1 MNKIVF
7 GIISRIK
14 TKFGRAFVP
23 IFSRLVV
30 YFLGF
35 ISVLILSKLL
45 TPEEFGKFSIG
56 QSIIEFGIICC
67 TLGSGLLYTSKCN
80 STTGL
85 VRFNNTIYFGCALSI
100 FVVSALYIVFLNGE
114 DISIALI
121 LILVVMVSSIL
132 SILLYQ
138 YRSLGGEVF
147 FINEPGLKSFI
158 LVLVFLSFST
168 LYGSQGFYLAT
179 VSYLISV
186 VISLGI
192 LVVILIRK
200 ELAFGN
206 SEVGI
211 KQQFEMFA
219 SGIFGFLSK
228 KSDILIVSIFLSYA
242 NVAEFKISFL
252 LAEVPLQL
260 CAAWLVYKTKK
271 IKECSED
278 FCSNQIQL
286 ISKEISVL
294 FFVFAIPILFVYY
307 LMGYYYDGEYNL
319 SSSFWFL
326 LLYFFARSFVIVY
339 EPLLIFKGLLKEF
352 KIVSGCNAFVKIV
365 LLILVGEF
373 FPEMIY
379 WAYPILGA
387 FEIFIFSRLIRAQ
400 ESSRDR

>member
-7 GIISRIK
+7 GIFNKIK
-14 TKFGRAFVP
+14 TKVGRAFVP
-23 IFSRLVV
+23 ILSRLVV

-85 VRFNNTIYFGCALSI
+85 VGFNNTIYIGCVLSI
-100 FVVSALYIVFLNGE
+100 FVIAVFYPVFLHGE
-114 DISIALI
+114 DLFIALI
-121 LILVVMVSSIL
+121 LGLVVIVNSIL

-138 YRSLGGEVF
+138 YRALGGEVF
-147 FINEPGLKSFI
+147 FINEPGLKSFFLI
-158 LVLVFLSFST
+158 FVFLIFST

-179 VSYLISV
+179 LSYLISV
-186 VISLGI
+186 FISLGI
-192 LVVILIRK
+192 LVVILRRK
-200 ELAFGN
+200 GMVFGKT
-206 SEVGI
+206 EVGI

-219 SGIFGFLSK
+219 SGVFGFLSK
-228 KSDILIVSIFLSYA
+228 KSDVLIVSFFLSYA

-271 IKECSED
+271 LKECSED
-278 FCSNQIQL
+278 FCSTQIGL
-286 ISKEISVL
+286 ISKEISLLFCVFSIPVL
-294 FFVFAIPILFVYY
+294 FIFY
-307 LMGYYYDGEYNL
+307 LMGYYYAGEYNL

-352 KIVSGCNAFVKIV
+352 KIVSGFNAVVKIV

-373 FPEMIY
+373 FPEIVY
-379 WAYPILGA
+379 WVYPILGA
-387 FEIFIFSRLIRAQ
+387 VEILIFSRLIRAQ
-400 ESSRDR
+400 ENSRDR